1 MTYKKLISYRGIKTT
16 EDVQKGIAAL
26 EDRLAKIG
34 DVFLKPFPSNLSS
47 LGACG
52 RELRLEL
59 HSDKYTKEQC
69 VLLLWG
75 NAIPCGFTPLDRYPN
90 LGLETSPVFHFY
102 GQWQVLLDNHF
113 KEGAGEFAFDSL
125 CCACACEVNL
135 WEGGRFLERK
145 IQSDLHRLGYS
156 VGLVNGVLEEA
167 AQQALRS
174 LGMAGLSLEVIAERL
189 GTLSKPNPAK
199 KEDKTGY
206 LVLPNIPHRV
216 YSYGEVNTVTT
227 TNGASITARG
237 AGRIVVDLQ

>member
-16 EDVQKGIAAL
+16 EDVQKGISAL
-26 EDRLAKIG
+26 ESRLSKIG
-34 DVFLKPFPSNLSS
+34 DVVLKITPSDLTS
-47 LGACG
+47 LGGCG

-59 HSDKYTKEQC
+59 KSDKYSREQC

-102 GQWQVLLDNHF
+102 GHWQVLLDNHF

-135 WEGGRFLERK
+135 WGGGRFLERQV
-145 IQSDLHRLGYS
+145 QSHLHRLGYS
-156 VGLVNGVLEEA
+156 VGLVNGILEEP
-167 AQQALRS
+167 AQQAIRS
-174 LGMAGLSLEVIAERL
+174 LGLAGLSLETIVERL
-189 GTLSKPNPAK
+189 VTIEKTTTT
-199 KEDKTGY
+199 KEDQTGY

-216 YSYGEVNTVTT
+216 YSYGEVNTVVT